1 MLQNVIKN
9 RNMEVNSKTTKNET
23 KRKATRIDQKSKHV
37 TNNKETNN
45 KTSKNKMSEGK
56 NVKK

>member
-37 TNNKETNN
+37 TNNK
-45 KTSKNKMSEGK
+45 TSKNKMSEGK